1 MPLSLTKLCKLIK
14 KKKYAPIRYYSADGN
29 CVFIHMISLTSGVS
43 AMLYVP
49 TRFEIPIGKDENVT
63 ELEYYDMEEN
73 PESYEEDAV
82 KSPEDQY
89 PEITVAPSEKVS
101 AKDHLKDKY
110 KRSITIQS
118 GAKKNLP
125 ELKGIV
131 RQLERLQLCVNGL
144 PYHLV
149 IIQNGYLGFIRD
161 GETDTYVFKD
171 MSGLCPKSLSVATTL
186 PEFHEKGIEINDEI
200 SQVSKGI
207 RKILDKNLEGHSS
220 FLEDLVKRQGNLT
233 VFTSLIQKKKNEYHT
248 LIESYESL
256 LDRVTKEEDKI
267 SASFRQAELIIGQG
281 IDKQLERTQLK
292 HKIDARLSDCASL
305 KKSILDQLSHLN
317 HGLEGITL
325 SSDKILYD
333 NSVMMDKVFKN
344 FDKLIEICK

>member
-1 MPLSLTKLCKLIK
+1 MPLSLSKLCRMIK
-14 KKKYAPIRYYSADGN
+14 KKKYAPIRYYSVDGN
-29 CVFIHMISLTSGVS
+29 CVFIHMISLTTGVS
-43 AMLYVP
+43 AMLYIP
-49 TRFEIPIGKDENVT
+49 SRFEIPIGNDENVT

-73 PESYEEDAV
+73 PESYENDAV
-82 KSPEDQY
+82 KSPEEQY
-89 PEITVAPSEKVS
+89 PEITVRPSENVS
-101 AKDHLKDKY
+101 AKEHLTDKY

-149 IIQNGYLGFIRD
+149 IVQDGYLGFIRE
-161 GETDTYVFKD
+161 GETDTYSFKNF
-171 MSGLCPKSLSVATTL
+171 SGLCPRSLSVATTL
-186 PEFHEKGIEINDEI
+186 PEFHEKGLEINDEI

-207 RKILDKNLEGHSS
+207 RKILDKNLAGHAT
-220 FLEDLVKRQGNLT
+220 FLEDLVQRQGNLMA
-233 VFTSLIQKKKNEYHT
+233 FTALIQKKKQEYYN
-248 LIESYESL
+248 LIGSYERL
-256 LDRVTKEEDKI
+256 LENVIREEDRI
-267 SASFRQAELIIGQG
+267 STGFRQAELIIGDG
-281 IDKQLERTQLK
+281 IDKQLERSQLK
-292 HKIDARLSDCASL
+292 SKIDTRLNDCASL

-333 NSVMMDKVFKN
+333 NSVMMDKIFKN
-344 FDKLIEICK
+344 FDKLIGICK